1 MTVGTAGCF
10 MGVSKYLK
18 EKNKNIKCYCVEPDG
33 CRPIKGDFL
42 AIE

>member
-1 MTVGTAGCF
+1 